1 MKDAVV
7 ILVNGEVL
15 AGGPN
20 STIPD
25 QFQNTKELAEGLF
38 PILNSDLKVAI
49 LHGNKP
55 QVGYVLFRSELASH
69 VLHSI
74 PLDVCGAD
82 TQGATGYMISQTIM
96 NVLNKRH
103 SVRPVVCVLTQ
114 TVVDSNDE
122 LFHQPTKSIGPR
134 FDRDKAEQHR
144 QTRGWHIVEEPGF
157 GYRRAVPAPPPLEIV
172 EIENIKRL
180 VDSGAIVVAAGGGGI
195 PVVRKEDG
203 SLEGVEAVVD
213 TDQVACILANEL
225 HAKILLMVI
234 ENDDK
239 FVLSRLS
246 TETNR
251 HLSLQ
256 EVERLLEQE
265 TFEFNM
271 VRAKLLASVKFLR
284 GGGEQVIITTLRK
297 LPATLARKS
306 GLRIGDPDA
315 DLRFF

>member
-1 MKDAVV
+1 
-7 ILVNGEVL
+7 
-15 AGGPN
+15 
-20 STIPD
+20 
-25 QFQNTKELAEGLF
+25 
-38 PILNSDLKVAI
+38 
-49 LHGNKP
+49 
-55 QVGYVLFRSELASH
+55 
-69 VLHSI
+69 
-74 PLDVCGAD
+74 
-82 TQGATGYMISQTIM
+82 
-96 NVLNKRH
+96 
-103 SVRPVVCVLTQ
+103 
-114 TVVDSNDE
+114 
-122 LFHQPTKSIGPR
+122 
-134 FDRDKAEQHR
+134 
-144 QTRGWHIVEEPGF
+144 
-157 GYRRAVPAPPPLEIV
+157 
-172 EIENIKRL
+172 
-180 VDSGAIVVAAGGGGI
+180 
-195 PVVRKEDG
+195 
-203 SLEGVEAVVD
+203 VEAVVD

-271 VRAKLLASVKFLR
+271 VRAKLQASVKFLH

-306 GLRIGDPDA
+306 GLRIGNPDA